1 MYLLVILPLVV
12 LLLSLSMEVGVLVPV
27 GGGTYQSKDTSGNK
41 ERANVQSEDF
51 SLSNDG
57 SFSQLPKTT
66 TKRIVALGPG
76 VYRTLFYS

>member
-12 LLLSLSMEVGVLVPV
+12 LLSLSMEVGVLVPV
-27 GGGTYQSKDTSGNK
+27 GGGTYQSKGTSGNK
-41 ERANVQSEDF
+41 ERANVQSENF